1 MRSMPRS
8 CAALIRL
15 SVIHAQSQTPPSCGR
30 QLDGAAVRTGDLRAH
45 RPVQPEKVTAA
56 LDDANGPLDRLKI
69 AGPDR
74 GPVYAEEQPLQTFL
88 HEFAELVRALIQGGA
103 ALGKGLGHV
112 LAGQFDQAA
121 VGARRQPLAVRLDA
135 QPQRVGD
142 TAGVDRRIGGE
153 LRLIVSQWIPASF
166 KSIASLRRCVIAAR
180 CARVGRLPMNVS
192 LGPAPPSMVL

>member
-1 MRSMPRS
+1 MPRS

-74 GPVYAEEQPLQTFL
+74 GPVYAEEQPLQAFL
-88 HEFAELVRALIQGGA
+88 MSLRSSSVLSSRAVPRSERALDTSLQASSIRRPSVRGA
-103 ALGKGLGHV
+103 S
-112 LAGQFDQAA
+112 
-121 VGARRQPLAVRLDA
+121 PLRY
-135 QPQRVGD
+135 
-142 TAGVDRRIGGE
+142 
-153 LRLIVSQWIPASF
+153 ASMPNP
-166 KSIASLRRCVIAAR
+166 C
-180 CARVGRLPMNVS
+180 G
-192 LGPAPPSMVL
+192 